1 MKSIG
6 FDTAMY
12 EESDASL
19 LFWFPQKIFSLK
31 FPGFFLP
38 HLILLSHD

>member
-1 MKSIG
+1 MKSTG

-19 LFWFPQKIFSLK
+19 LFWFPRKDIFLKISW
-31 FPGFFLP
+31 
-38 HLILLSHD
+38 LLLASSHTPFT